1 MLSIYVIDFPTK
13 STPSTLLERL
23 STGVTGLDGILAGG
37 LVSEQSYM
45 VRGRAGSGKTI
56 RGLQFLDA
64 GMANGETGLFIE
76 MDAIVRL
83 TRLKTRVCARTTCQH
98 FRGGAPDLKER
109 TE

>member
-1 MLSIYVIDFPTK
+1 
-13 STPSTLLERL
+13 
-23 STGVTGLDGILAGG
+23 
-37 LVSEQSYM
+37 M

-83 TRLKTRVCARTTCQH
+83 TRLKTRVCARTMYHTQSVH
-98 FRGGAPDLKER
+98 YYFYLVVLV
-109 TE
+109 